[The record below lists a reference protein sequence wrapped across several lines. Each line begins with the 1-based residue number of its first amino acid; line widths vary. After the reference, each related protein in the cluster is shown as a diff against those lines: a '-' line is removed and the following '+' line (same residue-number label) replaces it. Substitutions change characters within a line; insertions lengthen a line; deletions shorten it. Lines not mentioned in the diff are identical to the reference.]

1 MKMKNMKTMKRAEF
15 FRALLLVGLAG
26 VFTTAATAQNPVV
39 DWDAIATTTIIT
51 NGATASNVTKTA
63 PGANTQG
70 GSSLYLAFV
79 HLAIYN
85 AVNAIQPQYQPY
97 LYSLTAPRGSSTEAA
112 VIAAAH
118 RILVNYFPDQQAALD
133 GQYAQS
139 LASIPDGQSKLD
151 GIRVGEVS
159 ALTLIALRA
168 NDGRGA
174 NVPYSYPT
182 NPTPGVWMPTP
193 PPLLAPLTP
202 WVGQMLPFTM
212 TGPSQF
218 LPKSGPPDLG
228 SKQWARDFNETR
240 ALGAVNSSV
249 RTPEQT
255 EIGLF
260 WTDHA
265 GQQYAR
271 AFRNL
276 ATEQKLD
283 IPRSSRLFAMLFTA
297 FADSFIGCMNAKYT
311 FSFWRPVTAIQNAD
325 IDGNPDTIQDSSWL
339 PLGVTPNHPEFPA
352 NHGCVSGAIA
362 ATLRNFFDDR
372 QFSLTVTSSVTNT
385 THHFQSAADL
395 EKDVFGARIYA
406 GFHYR
411 HSLEQGFLLGHRVV
425 KQMLQQ
431 HFRPLDE

>member
-1 MKMKNMKTMKRAEF
+1 MKPAEF
-15 FRALLLVGLAG
+15 RLALLRVCLVVAFLAH
-26 VFTTAATAQNPVV
+26 AAIAQNPVV
-39 DWDAIATTTIIT
+39 EWDAIAATTIIT

-63 PGANTQG
+63 PGAVTQG

-85 AVNAIQPQYQPY
+85 AVVAIHPRYQPY
-97 LYSLTAPRGSSTEAA
+97 LYSLNAPRGASQEAA

-133 GQYAQS
+133 AQYAQS
-139 LASIPDGQSKLD
+139 LASISDGQSKTD
-151 GIRVGEVS
+151 GMQVGEVS

-182 NPTPGVWMPTP
+182 TPTPGVWMPTP
-193 PPLLAPLTP
+193 PPLLPPLTP

-212 TGPSQF
+212 NSPSQF

-228 SKQWARDFNETR
+228 SKQWARDLNETKT
-240 ALGAVNSSV
+240 LGAVNSTV
-249 RTPEQT
+249 RTPQQT

-271 AFRNL
+271 AFRSL
-276 ATEQKLD
+276 ATEQELN
-283 IPRSSRLFAMLFTA
+283 IPQSARLFAMLFTA
-297 FADSFIGCMNAKYT
+297 YADSFIGCMNAKYT

-325 IDGNPDTIQDSSWL
+325 IDGNPDTIQDSTWL

-352 NHGCVSGAIA
+352 NHGCVSGAVA
-362 ATLRNFFDDR
+362 ATLQSFFDDHE
-372 QFSLTVTSSVTNT
+372 FSFTVTSTVTNT

-395 EKDVFGARIYA
+395 ERDVFGARIYA

-431 HFRPLDE
+431 QFRPLDE